1 MKRYYVMLYVI
12 VLIVFSFASVS
23 KAQKVTSEPQM
34 QMNKDESS
42 RRDKMR
48 AMVIWKLIEYLDID
62 EDQSAQILP
71 ILKETSEAR
80 YKLIKEHRGIIRKIS
95 ENVDD
100 KEVSIKELNKDVEKL
115 EKLNEEM
122 IKIRKEFIEKSEKYL
137 DERQYIKLKIFEDR
151 LKADLFRRYR
161 DRRKEHSG
169 KVDDDMHKIQEPLR

>member
-12 VLIVFSFASVS
+12 VLIVFSFVSVS

-42 RRDKMR
+42 RREKMR
-48 AMVIWKLIEYLDID
+48 AMIIWKLIEYLDLN

-80 YKLIKEHRGIIRKIS
+80 DKLVKERREIIRKIS
-95 ENVDD
+95 EDIDN
-100 KEVSIKELNKDVEKL
+100 KGISIKDLKKDAEKL
-115 EKLNEEM
+115 EKLKEEM
-122 IKIRKEFIEKSEKYL
+122 LKIRKEFIEKSEKYL
-137 DERQYIKLKIFEDR
+137 DERQKIKLKIFEDR